1 MIARGAERRV
11 GWFAIATLAMV
22 AILSSK
28 PSFTNASRPPR
39 GISNPVIAIEV
50 ARNVDEV
57 DAILSDAPSP
67 DREAMRLKT
76 WIDFGFIVAYVGL
89 FLAVAR
95 LLGDHVGLAAAATG
109 TLAGICDVIENVGIL
124 RVVNA
129 DLQHTTQAMIDVIR
143 IPSLIKWAL
152 VWITLALLAGSFWKM
167 GHWSK
172 RALAIVNFAAAALG
186 MYGLFDNAFLVWA
199 GFPMLAGL
207 LGLAIL
213 YFRVG

>member
-1 MIARGAERRV
+1 
-11 GWFAIATLAMV
+11 
-22 AILSSK
+22 
-28 PSFTNASRPPR
+28 
-39 GISNPVIAIEV
+39 
-50 ARNVDEV
+50 
-57 DAILSDAPSP
+57 
-67 DREAMRLKT
+67 MRLKT

-95 LLGDHVGLAAAATG
+95 MLGDHMGLAAAATG
-109 TLAGICDVIENVGIL
+109 TLAGICDVIENIGIL
-124 RVVNA
+124 RIVNA

-152 VWITLALLAGSFWKM
+152 VWITLALLAASFWKM
-167 GHWSK
+167 SHWSK
-172 RALAIVNFAAAALG
+172 RALAIVNFGAAALG

-199 GFPMLAGL
+199 GLPMLAGL

>member
-1 MIARGAERRV
+1 MSASRQV
-11 GWFAIATLAMV
+11 GYWAVATLAMV

-39 GISNPVIAIEV
+39 GISNPVVALEV
-50 ARNVDEV
+50 ALNVDEV
-57 DAILSDAPSP
+57 DTILSDAPSP

-76 WIDFGFIVAYVGL
+76 YIDFGFIVAYVGL

-95 LLGDHVGLAAAATG
+95 MFGDRIGLAAAATG
-109 TLAGICDVIENVGIL
+109 TLAGICDVIENLGIL
-124 RVVNA
+124 RVVNV
-129 DLQHTTQAMIDVIR
+129 DLHHTTQAMIDMIR

-152 VWITLALLAGSFWKM
+152 VWITLALLATRFWRM

-172 RALAIVNFAAAALG
+172 RALAILNFAAAALG
-186 MYGLFDNAFLVWA
+186 IYGLLDNAYLVWA
-199 GFPMLAGL
+199 GLPMGAGL

-213 YFRVG
+213 YFRVR

>member
-11 GWFAIATLAMV
+11 GWFAVATIAMV

-28 PSFTNASRPPR
+28 PGFTNASRPPR
-39 GISNPVIAIEV
+39 GIANPVIAIEL

-95 LLGDHVGLAAAATG
+95 LLGDHMGLAAAATG

-124 RVVNA
+124 RLVNV
-129 DLQHTTQAMIDVIR
+129 DLSHTTQAMIDVIR

-152 VWITLALLAGSFWKM
+152 VWITLALLAASFWKM

-172 RALAIVNFAAAALG
+172 RALTIVNFAAAALG